1 MEFSRLVWNVTSVS
15 TRQRLVPDAVR
26 GRVNSICRLLARG
39 RMPLGLVLSGVVVSL
54 GELFLSRG
62 TALVLPFWAAG
73 AGSMLVAIPVWS
85 AFQRG
90 FAGISR

>member
-1 MEFSRLVWNVTSVS
+1 
-15 TRQRLVPDAVR
+15 
-26 GRVNSICRLLARG
+26 
-39 RMPLGLVLSGVVVSL
+39 MPLGLVLSGVVVSL

>member
-15 TRQRLVPDAVR
+15 TRQRLIPDAVR
-26 GRVNSICRLLARG
+26 GRVNSICRLLAWG
-39 RMPLGLVLSGVVVSL
+39 MMPLGLVLSGVVVSL

-62 TALVLPFWAAG
+62 TALVLPFWVAG